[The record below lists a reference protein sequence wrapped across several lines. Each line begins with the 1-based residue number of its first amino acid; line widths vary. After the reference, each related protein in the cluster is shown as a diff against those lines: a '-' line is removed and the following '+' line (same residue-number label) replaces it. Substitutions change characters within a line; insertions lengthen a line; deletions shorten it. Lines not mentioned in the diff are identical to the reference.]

1 MEFRA
6 AGAPR
11 ATHTTDSFVHFS
23 VEDTKAPV
31 PVPDPALRK
40 AAHSARKAKE
50 FSGKPGETLLLHG
63 GTGGRRL
70 LLAGLGKRKQAD
82 AEALRK
88 AAAVAARVLERRR
101 LKRATFLVP
110 PDGDARALVEGVGLA
125 AYRFDQCRS
134 KPKKAKFTHATV
146 APVEGAAGA
155 VAKGVREGAAIV
167 RAVSFAR
174 DLGNLPGN
182 VAHAVYLARRAREL
196 SGGKLTVRVHDRAA
210 IKRLR
215 MGAFAAVAQAS
226 KNKPRLIEM
235 RYRGAAAGRPTIAV
249 VGKGVTFDTGG
260 ISIKPSPKMEEM
272 KFDMCGAAAVF
283 GLMHLVKELQPK
295 VNLHALVPA
304 TDNMPGGAAYRPGD
318 IIKARNGKTI
328 EIISTDAEGRLL
340 LCDALAYAAE
350 KKPACIVDLATLTGA
365 CVVAL
370 ADAAAGLFSNDD
382 GVRDRLTA
390 AAESAG
396 EPLWPMPLYPRYTEM
411 MKSPYADLK
420 NGGGRWGGACTAA
433 AFLKEFVDEVPWAH
447 LDIAGTAW
455 TERDAGYQRKGA
467 TGYGVRLL
475 WDFVRSR

>member
-11 ATHTTDSFVHFS
+11 ASHKTDSFVHFS
-23 VEDTKAPV
+23 VEGARAPV
-31 PVPDPALRK
+31 SVPDPALRK
-40 AAHSARKAKE
+40 AAAEARKAKE

-63 GTGGRRL
+63 GAGGRRL
-70 LLAGLGKRKQAD
+70 LLAGLGEREKVDAD
-82 AEALRK
+82 ALRK
-88 AAAVAARVLERRR
+88 AAAAAARLLERRS

-110 PDGDARALVEGVGLA
+110 ADGDARAIVEGAGLA

-146 APVEGAAGA
+146 VPEEGAAGT
-155 VAKGVREGAAIV
+155 VAKAVREGAAIV
-167 RAVSFAR
+167 RAVAFAR

-182 VAHAVYLARRAREL
+182 VADAVYLARRAREL
-196 SGGKLTVRVHDRAA
+196 GGGKLTVRIHNRAA

-226 KNKPRLIEM
+226 QNEPRLIEV
-235 RYRGAAAGRPTIAV
+235 RYRGTGAGRQ
-249 VGKGVTFDTGG
+249 
-260 ISIKPSPKMEEM
+260 EM
-272 KFDMCGAAAVF
+272 KFDMCGAAAVL
-283 GLMHLVKELQPK
+283 GLVHLVKELQPK

-350 KKPACIVDLATLTGA
+350 KKPGCIVDLATLTGA
-365 CVVAL
+365 CMVAL
-370 ADAAAGLFSNDD
+370 GDAAAGLFSNDD
-382 GVRDRLTA
+382 GVREKLTE
-390 AAESAG
+390 AAESAAEG
-396 EPLWPMPLYPRYTEM
+396 LWPMPLYPRYTEM

-433 AFLKEFVDEVPWAH
+433 AFLQEFVAGVPWAH

-455 TERDAGYQRKGA
+455 TEKAAGYQRKGA

-475 WDFVRSR
+475 WEFVKRQ